1 MAKKGYQDVETTVW
15 IDKNRRL
22 AIKRTKSPFGKK
34 KVTYR
39 LTIIN
44 DILQKEYKLPVMT
57 REDIQKV
64 IDEVDKLERIIIEED
79 L

>member
-22 AIKRTKSPFGKK
+22 SIKRTKSPFGKK

-39 LTIIN
+39 LTIYNKVIEKEF
-44 DILQKEYKLPVMT
+44 ILPTMT
-57 REDIQKV
+57 REDLQRL